1 MFGAPP
7 PPATEAKL
15 MLQPNMQAPGGD
27 SPWSLLDLTTPVR
40 SQIFL
45 NMVGDL
51 LCYSGVN
58 EVNTKVDAI
67 RCVCRELCDQINEEC
82 LTFNYD
88 DTCCHSMGRV
98 MSDEVEI
105 EHLNRSI
112 RRHPRVK
119 FFECLLHSKSKFKPL
134 LEGLEL
140 PPGTCCSFVFEFKV
154 YPEQIRRLLC
164 QFRVRRLNII
174 THELEDNADPA
185 RGLLPDLCDWNAL
198 PEARSLRTLCLRSC
212 TQEIVTSFL
221 AACPHLQGL
230 QLNDS
235 RLLTDPG
242 IRPDFLTSLS
252 LTWVVTMPDAE
263 FKAIVERCQNL
274 LSLYICKCH
283 IAFVKVAL
291 PRLELLSVTHC
302 RQLTDECVT
311 NMLSPINNPNLR
323 FIDLTENKGLTQPLI
338 AHAGLEIA
346 WLMHCPH
353 LTDQAIT
360 HLFQNCPSLSAVNL
374 VQSSIENA
382 LICSPALRTLELA
395 TSQKLTD
402 AAVTHLLQH
411 CPNLT
416 FLDVGH
422 CCQLLEP
429 RFVHDSLETILL
441 SFCVN
446 LRESA
451 VVTLFASCPSLRY
464 VEMAVCMF
472 DMTRFQRECG
482 PHCQV
487 VVNFD
492 F

>member
-1 MFGAPP
+1 
-7 PPATEAKL
+7 
-15 MLQPNMQAPGGD
+15 
-27 SPWSLLDLTTPVR
+27 
-40 SQIFL
+40 
-45 NMVGDL
+45 
-51 LCYSGVN
+51 
-58 EVNTKVDAI
+58 
-67 RCVCRELCDQINEEC
+67 
-82 LTFNYD
+82 
-88 DTCCHSMGRV
+88 
-98 MSDEVEI
+98 
-105 EHLNRSI
+105 
-112 RRHPRVK
+112 
-119 FFECLLHSKSKFKPL
+119 
-134 LEGLEL
+134 
-140 PPGTCCSFVFEFKV
+140 
-154 YPEQIRRLLC
+154 
-164 QFRVRRLNII
+164 
-174 THELEDNADPA
+174 
-185 RGLLPDLCDWNAL
+185 
-198 PEARSLRTLCLRSC
+198 
-212 TQEIVTSFL
+212 
-221 AACPHLQGL
+221 
-230 QLNDS
+230 
-235 RLLTDPG
+235 
-242 IRPDFLTSLS
+242 
-252 LTWVVTMPDAE
+252 MPDE
-263 FKAIVERCQNL
+263 QFSLIIGRCQNL
-274 LSLYICKCH
+274 LSLYICKCQ

-311 NMLSPINNPNLR
+311 NMLQPSHNPSLR
-323 FIDLTENKGLTQPLI
+323 FVDLTENKGLVLPYI
-338 AHAGLEIA
+338 AHTGLEIA

-353 LTDQAIT
+353 LTDQAAT

-411 CPNLT
+411 CPSLT

-429 RFVHDSLETILL
+429 RFVHDTLETILL

-472 DMTRFQRECG
+472 DMARFQRECG
-482 PHCQV
+482 ANCQV